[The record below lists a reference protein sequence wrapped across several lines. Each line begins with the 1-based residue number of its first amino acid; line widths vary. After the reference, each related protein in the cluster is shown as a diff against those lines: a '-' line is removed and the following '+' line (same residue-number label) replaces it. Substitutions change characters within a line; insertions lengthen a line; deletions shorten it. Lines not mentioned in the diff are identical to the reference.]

1 MPQANR
7 VELLHRI
14 IFGGNIAI
22 LFAGL
27 GRGPLP
33 ISFDVVLFLFL
44 LLVLRVKFW
53 FDDEQYIAD
62 VAAGRLTGGLSYAFG
77 MCLAFLSWFFWYLAG
92 FYVKDVE
99 LSALFM
105 TCVMGFSTLWIVAAM
120 VKRGAYEEQIPWL
133 FFNAFYVGGF
143 LLLRLRSSAWNP
155 FLKHLDAYTAAVTVG
170 LAGTFLMDL
179 IVTRLLENRRAKT

>member
-1 MPQANR
+1 
-7 VELLHRI
+7 
-14 IFGGNIAI
+14 
-22 LFAGL
+22 
-27 GRGPLP
+27 
-33 ISFDVVLFLFL
+33 
-44 LLVLRVKFW
+44 
-53 FDDEQYIAD
+53 
-62 VAAGRLTGGLSYAFG
+62 
-77 MCLAFLSWFFWYLAG
+77 
-92 FYVKDVE
+92 
-99 LSALFM
+99 
-105 TCVMGFSTLWIVAAM
+105 M